1 MKNSEDKSTGASRN
15 KPYHDYLNYF
25 GKDRW
30 VHQWFAEKRTRFVSR
45 VFPPF
50 VKIGL
55 VPDTISYVGISLLS
69 GVILYFVRRPLVA
82 VLFLLGHV
90 ICDGMDGAFAR
101 HTGKA
106 SQSGAFTDLVCDQLG
121 MVVVSL
127 TAIFHHM
134 VYPVLGAVYISLY
147 LIVVVFGVIINA
159 MGLGARI
166 TITSKYFLYIVYLIW
181 AWKKI
186 NFFPLL
192 MSFFSVIMAIEV
204 VVGYLRLKRGIR
216 RKFDAQV
223 RFSEGDQ
230 YSGRLNYA
238 LNVAVPVVTLIAIVV
253 VANWTPINS
262 MLDSPKIQVNWTL
275 GQKIL
280 SGDETVIGLGTDD
293 SDLYV
298 MTSSPEKSIEI
309 KHFSQEEA
317 LEADSFLLPEYVTPA
332 LTTFPVDGGVM
343 VLADTTTRL
352 LLGFDLKASFAAK
365 SAVIVLTLP
374 LDYLRV
380 TAMSKGVLDTKSVW
394 FAANYLYTRKTYM
407 VDPAKAV
414 KKGKLLGGIVGS
426 YINAGFPSG
435 MTTEN
440 GIVVEYNKSPF
451 QSLIYIAPLKK
462 LTAGN
467 TLLEAA
473 TVSFA
478 PPTTDALGP
487 VIQGDNL
494 VMITPSGQIYR
505 TALKA
510 VLGSHSRPDA
520 IEQNQ

>member
-1 MKNSEDKSTGASRN
+1 MPNSENKSSGPVKN

-30 VHQWFAEKRTRFVSR
+30 LHQWFAEKRTKFVSR

-90 ICDGMDGAFAR
+90 ICDGMDGAYAR
-101 HTGKA
+101 NTGKA

-147 LIVVVFGVIINA
+147 LIVVVFGVIINV

-166 TITSKYFLYIVYLIW
+166 TITSKYFLYLVYLIW
-181 AWKKI
+181 ACWKV
-186 NFFPLL
+186 NLFPLL

-216 RKFDAQV
+216 RKFDTQV

-230 YSGRLNYA
+230 YSGRLHYA
-238 LNVAVPVVTLIAIVV
+238 LNVAVPVSVLMAIFV
-253 VANWTPINS
+253 VANWTPISS
-262 MLDSPKIQVNWTL
+262 MLDHPKIQVAWVE
-275 GQKIL
+275 GKKIL
-280 SGDETVIGLGTDD
+280 SGDETAIGVGTDER
-293 SDLYV
+293 DLYV
-298 MTSSPEKSIEI
+298 MTSSPEKTLEI
-309 KHFSQEEA
+309 KHFSQQEIPEA
-317 LEADSFLLPEYVTPA
+317 ESFLMPEYITPA
-332 LTTFPVDGGVM
+332 LTTFPVDDGVLL
-343 VLADTTTRL
+343 LADTTTRL

-365 SAVIVLTLP
+365 QAVIVLTLP

-380 TAMSKGVLDTKSVW
+380 TAMSKGVVDKRTVW
-394 FAANYLYTRKTYM
+394 FAANYLYTRKTYII
-407 VDPAKAV
+407 DPVKAV

-435 MTTEN
+435 MATPE
-440 GIVVEYNKSPF
+440 GIVAEYNKSPV
-451 QSLIYIAPLKK
+451 QSLIYVAPLKK
-462 LTAGN
+462 LSAGR
-467 TLLEAA
+467 TLLDAA

-487 VIQGDNL
+487 VIQGERL
-494 VMITPSGQIYR
+494 VMVTPSGQIYS
-505 TALKA
+505 TGLKT
-510 VLGSHSRPDA
+510 VLGSQGPGVK
-520 IEQNQ
+520 EQSQ